1 MCSQMLSPVSK
12 KVLNVVP
19 TDIIKKEFVM
29 GDCFWYFFSIFWGE
43 DYFPHDAVRRA
54 FKVNQIRWLQVQEMR

>member
-1 MCSQMLSPVSK
+1 MCSQMLTPVSK

-29 GDCFWYFFSIFWGE
+29 GDCLVFFSIFGGE
-43 DYFPHDAVRRA
+43 DYFPHDAVRWA
-54 FKVNQIRWLQVQEMR
+54 FKVNQIRWLQVVTMC